1 MIKIK
6 HHFLDSNMILA
17 IPLRND
23 NYRDCTEYY
32 KLDYERH
39 ISNHVEMKFSQSLE
53 D

>member
-1 MIKIK
+1 
-6 HHFLDSNMILA
+6 MILA

-39 ISNHVEMKFSQSLE
+39 IKIKKSF
-53 D
+53 